1 MLRNFHARFTAPD
14 SHLRRFFFGGSHL
27 SRHVPSCVESASRLV
42 LVALLAAPPYTHN
55 TMEDAATVICVLLVL
70 VGVGSGLYILNR
82 AAEVEKHDAAMSRKI
97 EELEA
102 RNTTHHVR
110 RNSPHAD
117 FLRAM
122 IPDEAALQRINE
134 RMLRRPSQ
142 DDLKL
147 LS

>member
-1 MLRNFHARFTAPD
+1 
-14 SHLRRFFFGGSHL
+14 
-27 SRHVPSCVESASRLV
+27 VPSCVESASRLV

-102 RNTTHHVR
+102 RNATHLAR

-122 IPDEAALQRINE
+122 IPDDVALQRINE

>member
-1 MLRNFHARFTAPD
+1 MSHAQKFSGPIHSSGFTPA
-14 SHLRRFFFGGSHL
+14 GGS
-27 SRHVPSCVESASRLV
+27 SSAGVIFATSSCVELS
-42 LVALLAAPPYTHN
+42 VALLAAPPYTH
-55 TMEDAATVICVLLVL
+55 TSMEDAATVICVLLVL
-70 VGVGSGLYILNR
+70 VGVGSGLFILNR
-82 AAEVEKHDAAMSRKI
+82 VAEVEKHDAATRRKI

-102 RNTTHHVR
+102 RNATHLAR

-122 IPDEAALQRINE
+122 IPDDVALQRINE

-147 LS
+147 SS

>member
-1 MLRNFHARFTAPD
+1 MSHAQKFSGPIHTSGFTPAEVL
-14 SHLRRFFFGGSHL
+14 LRRES
-27 SRHVPSCVESASRLV
+27 SIATSSCVELRV
-42 LVALLAAPPYTHN
+42 LYVALLAAPYTHT

-70 VGVGSGLYILNR
+70 VGVGSGLYILKR
-82 AAEVEKHDAAMSRKI
+82 AAEVEQHDAALSRKI

-102 RNTTHHVR
+102 RNATHLAR

-122 IPDEAALQRINE
+122 IPDDVVLERINE

>member
-1 MLRNFHARFTAPD
+1 
-14 SHLRRFFFGGSHL
+14 
-27 SRHVPSCVESASRLV
+27 
-42 LVALLAAPPYTHN
+42 
-55 TMEDAATVICVLLVL
+55 MEDAATVLAVLLVI
-70 VGVGSGLYILNR
+70 VGVSSGLYILNR
-82 AAEVEKHDAAMSRKI
+82 AAEEEKHDDALSRKI

-102 RNTTHHVR
+102 RNATHLAR

-122 IPDEAALQRINE
+122 IPDDVALQRINE

>member
-1 MLRNFHARFTAPD
+1 MD
-14 SHLRRFFFGGSHL
+14 D
-27 SRHVPSCVESASRLV
+27 V
-42 LVALLAAPPYTHN
+42 
-55 TMEDAATVICVLLVL
+55 ATVLAVLLVL

-102 RNTTHHVR
+102 RNATHLAR

-122 IPDEAALQRINE
+122 IPDGEEARQRI
-134 RMLRRPSQ
+134 LRRDAPQSDVKASPERQ
-142 DDLKL
+142 RIRVSL
-147 LS
+147 